1 MQLSEGSV
9 TWQNQNDV
17 SNFASKFQI
26 SVKFHTNFIFS
37 GPFVFQIS
45 WQISYKSC
53 SFNTLIMFFKGSQKK
68 EERTGSM
75 RLVNLN
81 IHAENQYTRKYTA
94 STRK

>member
-26 SVKFHTNFIFS
+26 SVKFHTNFIFP

-45 WQISYKSC
+45 WQIS
-53 SFNTLIMFFKGSQKK
+53 
-68 EERTGSM
+68 
-75 RLVNLN
+75 
-81 IHAENQYTRKYTA
+81 
-94 STRK
+94 